1 MSKLSFYCLIYLLPQ
16 ICFGFLNGKLGSL
29 DLSSSISGS
38 YDSNL
43 FGVSKDEFQILKNT
57 KDLES
62 DDDFIIK
69 FSPVVHY
76 SKKVSLLNFGVNAGF
91 ELAEY
96 IFNNNRSYLI
106 PTTDIILDFDDT
118 LSKSKTFSN
127 NAKIRFSANFD
138 IGQNI
143 GTDLIEGDLIS
154 YTYFT
159 AGFDIRYNHS
169 PKFGVSTGTSYSIR
183 EYQSGSLNSYYDDFS
198 TLPIS
203 NNLFYIYSP
212 KLDFFLNYT
221 FQRSKTASTTN
232 DLGNYTSHSFAGGAN
247 GQLSQ
252 KLSGQVSLGV
262 TTLSFKNQTS
272 NGKTSLN
279 STVSLNL
286 SHNQKTTS
294 KVFLTR
300 QFSPSARG
308 YLQLGTTIGYG
319 ITHKLNEKMNGTL
332 GTSYTHSEISQLG
345 KRPSEITQLS
355 LNGGINHQISRIFS
369 GNLNYEFSNVSRVQS
384 KFNKHVITATLQGRF

>member
-16 ICFGFLNGKLGSL
+16 ICFGFLNGKLGRL

-57 KDLES
+57 KDIES

-127 NAKIRFSANFD
+127 NSKIRFSANFD

-143 GTDLIEGDLIS
+143 GTDLID
-154 YTYFT
+154 
-159 AGFDIRYNHS
+159 
-169 PKFGVSTGTSYSIR
+169 
-183 EYQSGSLNSYYDDFS
+183 
-198 TLPIS
+198 
-203 NNLFYIYSP
+203 YIC
-212 KLDFFLNYT
+212 D
-221 FQRSKTASTTN
+221 TT
-232 DLGNYTSHSFAGGAN
+232 
-247 GQLSQ
+247 
-252 KLSGQVSLGV
+252 KE
-262 TTLSFKNQTS
+262 KI
-272 NGKTSLN
+272 GK
-279 STVSLNL
+279 
-286 SHNQKTTS
+286 
-294 KVFLTR
+294 
-300 QFSPSARG
+300 FSP
-308 YLQLGTTIGYG
+308 GTHIP
-319 ITHKLNEKMNGTL
+319 IVPVNHFKENIPDVAFLFAWNHKEEIFLKEK
-332 GTSYTHSEISQLG
+332 EF
-345 KRPSEITQLS
+345 KD
-355 LNGGINHQISRIFS
+355 NGGVWFS
-369 GNLNYEFSNVSRVQS
+369 
-384 KFNKHVITATLQGRF
+384 HVTL